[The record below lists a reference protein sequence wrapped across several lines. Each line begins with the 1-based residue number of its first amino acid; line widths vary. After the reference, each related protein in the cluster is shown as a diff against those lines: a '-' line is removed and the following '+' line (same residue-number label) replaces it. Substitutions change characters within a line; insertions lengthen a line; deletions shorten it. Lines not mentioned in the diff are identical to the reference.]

1 MINDYG
7 PVTNTIHFH
16 LEDDTPVE
24 LSAITPEDRER
35 LRDGFALVSPA
46 SRYLRFFS
54 ALSYLSDSQ
63 LRYLTELDQHN
74 HVAWGAISL
83 EDTDHP
89 GLGIGRFIRTEPDSP
104 TAEIALTVI
113 DDFQRRG
120 IGTALFG
127 VLYLE
132 AMRVGVK
139 TLRAFVLPA
148 NQFLADLLIQLG
160 GRSEY
165 DDDAVRID
173 LPVVATID
181 DLPDSATGIRFKPVL
196 ETLQL
201 AHSA

>member
-1 MINDYG
+1 M
-7 PVTNTIHFH
+7 TNTIHF
-16 LEDDTPVE
+16 LLKDDTPVE

-35 LRDGFALVSPA
+35 LRDGFALVSPT

-54 ALSYLSDSQ
+54 ALSNLSEAQ
-63 LRYLTELDQHN
+63 LRYLTEVDQQD
-74 HVAWGAISL
+74 HVAWGAISM
-83 EDTDHP
+83 EDINHP
-89 GLGIGRFIRTEPDSP
+89 GLGIGRFIRTEPGSP
-104 TAEIALTVI
+104 TAEIALTVV

-165 DDDAVRID
+165 DEDAVRID
-173 LPVVATID
+173 LPVVSSIEY
-181 DLPDSATGIRFKPVL
+181 LPDSGAGRRFSSVL
-196 ETLQL
+196 RALQS

>member
-1 MINDYG
+1 M
-7 PVTNTIHFH
+7 TNTIHF
-16 LEDDTPVE
+16 LLKDDTPVE

-35 LRDGFALVSPA
+35 LRDGFALVSPT

-54 ALSYLSDSQ
+54 ALSNLSEAQ
-63 LRYLTELDQHN
+63 LRYLTEVDQQD
-74 HVAWGAISL
+74 HVAWGAISM
-83 EDTDHP
+83 EDINHP
-89 GLGIGRFIRTEPDSP
+89 GLGIGRFIRTEPGSP
-104 TAEIALTVI
+104 TAEIALTVV

-165 DDDAVRID
+165 DEDAVRID
-173 LPVVATID
+173 LPVVSSIEY
-181 DLPDSATGIRFKPVL
+181 LPDSGAGHRFSSVL
-196 ETLQL
+196 RALQS